1 MCRASRFSPHSHQIT
16 ISFVRI
22 IKAPGLRES
31 PAGPSAHD
39 RAAAPMEPS
48 GGRGASRFP
57 GQVLV
62 GCLWVPGVRPPLLSL
77 PFPRCRPQE
86 EPELEAA
93 GGAADHG
100 PPGPGRGTREV
111 AWFCLPP
118 QPRTRSRREACDG

>member
-1 MCRASRFSPHSHQIT
+1 MQGITFFPHSHQIT

-77 PFPRCRPQE
+77 PFPP
-86 EPELEAA
+86 A
-93 GGAADHG
+93 
-100 PPGPGRGTREV
+100 V
-111 AWFCLPP
+111 AH
-118 QPRTRSRREACDG
+118 RRSLN